1 MNSYLPHDV
10 QAAWVI
16 SRWVADAIILGKM
29 SACYPPPCQRKNIEE
44 IRYAWW
50 SHYFSRKSQSV
61 CSLLT
66 LSGSCSQDVSV
77 SSQPGYLVL
86 NNQWAWY
93 TKASFQLGVVLEW
106 LTHFLVIS
114 NITGGVDINFFFFL
128 ANSIALKGDAR
139 SFWYNVSDLVCWISL
154 FYQCNLTVLYN
165 NDVFVFLFLF
175 LSGKKW
181 KEMKP
186 SRS

>member
-1 MNSYLPHDV
+1 MTSYCSPLITAVQHRTRPKMNSHLPRDV

-16 SRWVADAIILGKM
+16 SRWVAVAMILGKM
-29 SACYPPPCQRKNIEE
+29 SACYPPPCQRQNIEE

-66 LSGSCSQDVSV
+66 FSGSCSQDVSV

-106 LTHFLVIS
+106 LTHL
-114 NITGGVDINFFFFL
+114 FFFFF
-128 ANSIALKGDAR
+128 
-139 SFWYNVSDLVCWISL
+139 FWLIVLLWRETLGLFNIMFRILFVGSHYFINVI
-154 FYQCNLTVLYN
+154 
-165 NDVFVFLFLF
+165 
-175 LSGKKW
+175 
-181 KEMKP
+181 
-186 SRS
+186 

>member
-1 MNSYLPHDV
+1 MTERLILCDIILLTSHNCCAAQDTPEMNSHLPRDV

-16 SRWVADAIILGKM
+16 SRWVAVAMILGKM

-66 LSGSCSQDVSV
+66 FSGSCSQDVSV

-106 LTHFLVIS
+106 LTHLFFF
-114 NITGGVDINFFFFL
+114 FFFFL

-139 SFWYNVSDLVCWISL
+139 SF
-154 FYQCNLTVLYN
+154 
-165 NDVFVFLFLF
+165 
-175 LSGKKW
+175 
-181 KEMKP
+181 
-186 SRS
+186 